1 MRGGIRQ
8 GLHAHVQ
15 KSDNVRVDASPQ
27 LAVLLVDV
35 VGSRRLE
42 DFRPRRDVLLGR
54 LSQDHLDRDLLL
66 TRYTITS
73 WDEFQAIVVEP
84 VHVPTVVWELR
95 REFHPWELKVAIGLG
110 RLDSLPESGQAIN
123 EVSMGEPFLRARQA
137 MLELARPKEKYRVL
151 TRIHGPAEAVDDS
164 MNLIYA
170 LVDTL
175 LLKVTARQW
184 ETIKS
189 CEEAGKLEFAARH
202 LGIDESTVSRNLQRG
217 SHWQLVEAREGL
229 RRLLHLYPEVQ
240 DGELVRQAAR

>member
-1 MRGGIRQ
+1 M
-8 GLHAHVQ
+8 
-15 KSDNVRVDASPQ
+15 DASQQ

-42 DFRPRRDVLLGR
+42 DFRSRRDVLLGR
-54 LSQDHLDRDLLL
+54 LSQEHLDRDLLL

-73 WDEFQAIVVEP
+73 WDEFQAIVAEP

-110 RLDSLPESGQAIN
+110 HLDSLPEIGQAVN

-137 MLELARPKEKYRVL
+137 MLELARSKEKYRIL
-151 TRIHGPAEAVDDS
+151 TRQHGPAEAVDET

-175 LLKVTARQW
+175 LLKVTPRQW

-189 CEEAGKLEFAARH
+189 YEEAGKLELAARH

-217 SHWQLVEAREGL
+217 SYWQFVEAREGL
-229 RRLLHLYPEVQ
+229 RKLLQLYPEVQ
-240 DGELVRQAAR
+240 DSKLVRQTSR